1 MTISMWMLC
10 LDTSEEEMTRERR
23 LFLDGELPTPH
34 QLRSALRTGRLI
46 DQSGSNAEDLRSAY
60 RLVPYG
66 GLYRSDDLIVGEA
79 VLIAAGV
86 LSESDGVLVPLE
98 GLGEIVAASDVDGCE
113 ALLVALLEHQTP
125 LWLGAATGG
134 GALEED
140 LIPDQARAT
149 LREALDPETREGL
162 LLRLGLSYSEAEQA
176 RIGGIAETFVVTC
189 CRRELRD
196 AGAPGLADAV
206 RRVSEVSDQLGYDIT
221 APRLDRSTRRIEVKG
236 TRSTGRSVFYLSRN
250 EAERGLVDP
259 NWALVVCRVVGEDD
273 VRLVGHLGG
282 GEMQR
287 YLPRDACDKAHWQS
301 VRVDVPEE
309 SFLPGLPPMSG

>member
-1 MTISMWMLC
+1 MTILMSMLC

-46 DQSGSNAEDLRSAY
+46 DQSGSNAEDVRSAY

-86 LSESDGVLVPLE
+86 LSEGDGVLVPLE
-98 GLGEIVAASDVDGCE
+98 GLGEIAAASDVDGCE
-113 ALLVALLEHQTP
+113 ALLVALLERRTP

-176 RIGGIAETFVVTC
+176 RIGAIAEAFVVTC

-236 TRSTGRSVFYLSRN
+236 TRSTGRSVFYLS
-250 EAERGLVDP
+250 L
-259 NWALVVCRVVGEDD
+259 NWALVVCRVVGEDE
-273 VRLVGHLGG
+273 VHLVGHLGG
-282 GEMQR
+282 GEMRR
-287 YLPRDACDKAHWQS
+287 YLPRDASDEAHWQS
-301 VRVDVPEE
+301 VRVEVPEE
-309 SFLPGLPPMSG
+309 SFLPGLPPMSGPPRLGVGW